1 MDKLLDYVCDE
12 LDEIEHKIDE
22 NRKLTSSEILYA
34 DTLAHLKKNLL
45 KAEEYGMSY
54 DRDMSYAR
62 KRDSRGRYSRRYSMD
77 NEEMADK
84 LREMKDGAT
93 DDQKH
98 IIDRWLKQ
106 IEK

>member
-22 NRKLTSSEILYA
+22 NGKLTSSEILYA
-34 DTLAHLKKNLL
+34 DTLAHIKKNYLVFL
-45 KAEEYGMSY
+45 
-54 DRDMSYAR
+54 SYAR
-62 KRDSRGRYSRRYSMD
+62 KRNSRGRYSRRYSMD